1 MCLIRVRREAE
12 DEEVIH
18 PRLANGHVVHS
29 GTTTTVITPIPP
41 APPAPPPEA
50 VYSNALVAT
59 ANPHGQGNYVYDVG
73 SESLVEAEYRNADG
87 YTYDADADRH
97 SRHKDYRSSGGD
109 FVYSVHGGA
118 SDAHRGSRYE
128 NYDRDSRVT
137 TTVIKGSVVRSR
149 SEAGRSR
156 SHSRSRS
163 HLGVIRAASTNRT
176 NKPDMVMG
184 PSGEP
189 YVKTH
194 RHRHRR
200 RSGSIER
207 EKSVTR
213 FSHLGSPEARLAVSG
228 RHSHVSISNGRMSQV
243 EMSEPRSSFRYVEPR
258 GSARRL
264 ESADMVRRRE
274 EERFA
279 YGGLNPHRRSGSVSY
294 VAAEAHSGGHHRSF
308 SGSSRRSRE
317 KVIVMDRDYY

>member
-1 MCLIRVRREAE
+1 MCLIHVRRKTE
-12 DEEVIH
+12 DEEVIP
-18 PRLANGHVVHS
+18 PRLTNGRTVHR

-41 APPAPPPEA
+41 PPPPPPPETA
-50 VYSNALVAT
+50 YSNALVAT
-59 ANPHGQGNYVYDVG
+59 TNHHGQGNYVYDVG

-97 SRHKDYRSSGGD
+97 SRHRDYRASGGD
-109 FVYSVHGGA
+109 YVYSIHGGA
-118 SDAHRGSRYE
+118 SGAHGGSQYDSHDRE
-128 NYDRDSRVT
+128 NKVT
-137 TTVIKGSVVRSR
+137 TRTFKGSIMRSH

-163 HLGVIRAASTNRT
+163 YSGVVRAASTSKT
-176 NKPDMVMG
+176 SKPDIVIG
-184 PSGEP
+184 PGGET

-207 EKSVTR
+207 EKSVIH
-213 FSHLGSPEARLAVSG
+213 FSHIDSPEARLAVSG
-228 RHSHVSISNGRMSQV
+228 RRSNVSISNGRMSGV
-243 EMSEPRSSFRYVEPR
+243 EMSEPRSSFRYIEPR
-258 GSARRL
+258 GSARGL
-264 ESADMVRRRE
+264 ESAEMVRRRE

-294 VAAEAHSGGHHRSF
+294 VTAEAYTGGHRSF
-308 SGSSRRSRE
+308 SGSSRKSRE
-317 KVIVMDRDYY
+317 KVIIMDRDYH

>member
-1 MCLIRVRREAE
+1 MCLIRVRRE
-12 DEEVIH
+12 DEEEAIH
-18 PRLANGHVVHS
+18 PRLANGHAAHS

-41 APPAPPPEA
+41 APPPPPP
-50 VYSNALVAT
+50 VYSSALVAT
-59 ANPHGQGNYVYDVG
+59 TNHHGQGNYVYDVG
-73 SESLVEAEYRNADG
+73 SERLVEAEYRNADG

-97 SRHKDYRSSGGD
+97 SRHRDYRAPGGD
-109 FVYSVHGGA
+109 YVYSIHGGA
-118 SDAHRGSRYE
+118 TDAQRGSRYDS
-128 NYDRDSRVT
+128 YDRDSRVA
-137 TTVIKGSVVRSR
+137 TTVIKGSIVRSH
-149 SEAGRSR
+149 SDAGRSR
-156 SHSRSRS
+156 SHSRPRS
-163 HLGVIRAASTNRT
+163 HSGVVRAASTSRAG
-176 NKPDMVMG
+176 VVIG
-184 PSGEP
+184 PGGEP

-213 FSHLGSPEARLAVSG
+213 FSYIDSPAARLAVSG
-228 RHSHVSISNGRMSQV
+228 RRSHVSISNGRMSEA
-243 EMSEPRSSFRYVEPR
+243 EMSEPRSSFRYIEPR

-294 VAAEAHSGGHHRSF
+294 VAAEAHAGGHHRSF